1 MTCGPSSKF
10 AKFYASYRTSAARPM
25 NSAIFPFLLHANSF
39 DFVTFVAV
47 AIGNHLRLNQQLS
60 EDDTKFF
67 VNGRRIQSALLKN

>member
-1 MTCGPSSKF
+1 
-10 AKFYASYRTSAARPM
+10 M